1 VRVIIEADGGARGNP
16 GPAGFG
22 AVVRD
27 AETGQ
32 VLREVAAGIGVASNN
47 VAEYRGL
54 IAGLKA
60 AVDLGADDVEVRMD
74 SLLVVNQMSGIWK
87 VKHEAMRPLATEAA
101 GLVRRLGNV
110 RFGHV
115 PRAQNAHADRLA
127 NEAMDDAAV
136 GRSWEQRADRSRV
149 RSTSR
154 ELSSQ
159 PLTSRGSRSAGWG
172 APRGTPVQA
181 FLLRHGET
189 PLSAERRFSGRGDP
203 SLTDKGAAQAR
214 AAAARFIGRDIAAVV
229 SSPLRRAAETAAAV
243 AEVAGGHVVVDDDL
257 VETDFGDWEG
267 HTWSEI
273 QAQWPDALAAWLAD
287 PSVAPPAGESFT
299 SVFAR
304 AARARER
311 LAASYAGRTIVVV
324 SHVTPIKAMLREAL
338 DAPAQAVYRMH
349 LEPASL
355 SAVDWY
361 DGDAGVVKLLN
372 DTSHLGADL
381 KTSVS

>member
-1 VRVIIEADGGARGNP
+1 MRVVIEADGGSRGNP

-27 AETGQ
+27 ADTGQ

-54 IAGLKA
+54 IAGLQA
-60 AVDLGADDVEVRMD
+60 ALELGADDVEVRMD

-101 GLVRRLGNV
+101 ALVRRLGSV

-127 NEAMDDAAV
+127 NDALDAAAV
-136 GRSWEQRADRSRV
+136 GRSWEQTAEV
-149 RSTSR
+149 P
-154 ELSSQ
+154 EPEPQ
-159 PLTSRGSRSAGWG
+159 PRAGWG
-172 APRGTPVQA
+172 APRGTPTHA

-189 PLSAERRFSGRGDP
+189 PFSTERRFSGRGDP
-203 SLTDKGAAQAR
+203 DLTDKGLAQAR
-214 AAAARFIGRDIAAVV
+214 AAAARFAGRDITAVV
-229 SSPLRRAAETAAAV
+229 ASPLRRAAQTAAAV
-243 AEVAGGHVVVDDDL
+243 AEVAGGVVITDDDL
-257 VETDFGDWEG
+257 AETDFGDWEG

-273 QAQWPDALAAWLAD
+273 QKQWPDALAAWLAD
-287 PSVAPPAGESFT
+287 PSVAPPGGESFV

-311 LAASYAGRTIVVV
+311 LAAAYSGGTIVVV
-324 SHVTPIKAMLREAL
+324 AHVTPIKAMLREAL
-338 DAPAQAVYRMH
+338 DAPAQSLYRMH

-361 DGDAGVVKLLN
+361 DGGAGVVKLLN

-381 KTSVS
+381 LTSAK